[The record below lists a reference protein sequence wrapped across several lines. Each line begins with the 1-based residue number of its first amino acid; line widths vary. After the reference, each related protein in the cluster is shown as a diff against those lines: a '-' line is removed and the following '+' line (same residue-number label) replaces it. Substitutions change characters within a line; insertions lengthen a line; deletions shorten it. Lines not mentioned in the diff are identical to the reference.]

1 MSLIRVIDFPN
12 GTSLTI
18 AQQISLNRSVKS
30 LRTAL
35 MVLKAKPLWILPM
48 GLVYALIDQTLT
60 ERMTS
65 LLTST
70 EGISPLVWVFGFLS
84 VMNNLLFPLLLLFV
98 TLAAIQNRP
107 TLAFF
112 QTSFSYAVREQLRA
126 TGRVISWGLIFLLPG
141 FYKYFRLIFVPF
153 VVAQNPQY
161 MQGTVDALK
170 SSQGLTAG
178 GNFWKVV
185 GLCLVF
191 AGLFPILLSS
201 FDDYRLLLE
210 TPLTAI
216 PLVCV
221 ETFLSVF
228 FVCCL
233 FHLFLKASGLSP
245 LKNLESV

>member
-1 MSLIRVIDFPN
+1 
-12 GTSLTI
+12 
-18 AQQISLNRSVKS
+18 
-30 LRTAL
+30 
-35 MVLKAKPLWILPM
+35 M

-60 ERMTS
+60 ERMTG

-70 EGISPLVWVFGFLS
+70 EGISPLVWVFGLLS
-84 VMNNLLFPLLLLFV
+84 VMNNMLFPLLLMFI
-98 TLAAIQNRP
+98 TLAAIQDRP

-112 QTSFSYAVREQLRA
+112 NTTFSFAIREQLRA
-126 TGRVISWGLIFLLPG
+126 TGRVISWGLIFILPG

-153 VVAQNPQY
+153 VVAENPNY

-170 SSQGLTAG
+170 SSQELTQG
-178 GNFWKVV
+178 KTFLKVI

-191 AGLFPILLSS
+191 AVLFPIFLSG

-233 FHLFLKASGLSP
+233 FHLFLKASELPS
-245 LKNLESV
+245 LKNLETA